1 MTGGGNGGGS
11 QAAKATPAAPAA
23 AQQVPAANGP
33 TQANGGQQG
42 QDFFERGLDAG
53 LAKAAPSAQ
62 GLTQKTY
69 RSYRRRLDLFSR
81 KCQRRGA
88 GVAIEGAFLILSQLQ
103 DVAWDAME
111 SLDYDYIEL
120 AEDPFSPITSV
131 LDALFQHE
139 EEVELPERCQEF
151 FEQFQ

>member
-11 QAAKATPAAPAA
+11 QAAKASPAAPAA
-23 AQQVPAANGP
+23 AQQAPAANGP

-81 KCQRRGA
+81 TMPTKRSWCRHSNCLPGP
-88 GVAIEGAFLILSQLQ
+88 LS
-103 DVAWDAME
+103 APRC
-111 SLDYDYIEL
+111 SLGRDGEPGL
-120 AEDPFSPITSV
+120 
-131 LDALFQHE
+131 
-139 EEVELPERCQEF
+139 
-151 FEQFQ
+151 